1 MIKKRMKILA
11 VAAFSM
17 ALATG
22 QQAMAAEDMPAMDHS
37 SMPGMDHGSTA
48 PAPANSDGMRGMDH
62 SKMNHN
68 APAQADDMQG
78 MDHSGGGE
86 MKGMSMQGGAAP
98 AEARDPHDYSGGYD
112 FGMLP
117 RHHTGD
123 VAYRSVIKMDRL
135 ENVQTRDNAFT
146 EYDLQAWLGKD
157 YERLTLKAEGEVDEG
172 ELHEASTE
180 LLWGHALAPYWDS
193 QLGVRHDSGEAPDRQ
208 WLALGI
214 QGLAPYWFEV
224 DATAYVSEQGHS
236 ALNLEAEYE
245 LLLTQKLVLQ
255 PRLEATLYGRRDAAR
270 ELGSGLS
277 DLSAGLRLRYEIRR
291 EFAPYLGV
299 EWNGKFGGTANYAR
313 ASGERR
319 SETRIVAGVR
329 FWY

>member
-1 MIKKRMKILA
+1 MIKNKIMVSA
-11 VAAFSM
+11 
-17 ALATG
+17 ALALSV
-22 QQAMAAEDMPAMDHS
+22 ALAAEQHAIAANDMPDMDHS

-48 PAPANSDGMRGMDH
+48 PAPANSDGMSDMDH

-78 MDHSGGGE
+78 MDHSGGEE

-135 ENVQTRDNAFT
+135 ENVQTRDNAFA

-157 YERLTLKAEGEVDEG
+157 YDRLTLKAEGEVDEG
-172 ELHEASTE
+172 DLHEARTE
-180 LLWGHALAPYWDS
+180 LLWGHALATFWDA
-193 QLGVRHDSGEAPDRQ
+193 QLGLRYDSGLAPDQ
-208 WLALGI
+208 KWLALGV

-224 DATAYVSEQGHS
+224 DATAYIGERGHS

-255 PRLEATLYGRRDAAR
+255 PRLAATLYGRRDAAR
-270 ELGSGLS
+270 ELGGGLS
-277 DLSAGLRLRYEIRR
+277 DLSGGLRLRYEIRR

-299 EWNGKFGGTANYAR
+299 EWNGKFGGTADYAR
-313 ASGERR
+313 AAGERR